1 MKIAKVVGNLC
12 TKSVYRQHDVSTT
25 SLLFLRSDVLE
36 ATVLEP
42 QSFSAVST
50 LSFVNRF
57 IEPHR
62 NFKAHIDTRHFRNE
76 FVPEFTPLFTT
87 KCIRIMGEI
96 S

>member
-1 MKIAKVVGNLC
+1 MVGNLC

-62 NFKAHIDTRHFRNE
+62 NFKADIDTRKKSMTDI
-76 FVPEFTPLFTT
+76 FVMSLSLNLRPYLPPNALE
-87 KCIRIMGEI
+87 
-96 S
+96 